1 MQPKATIFEFT
12 SYTFEPDKK
21 RILFSYKTVFNG
33 QDPLVFTETI
43 TLPKIPNLQ
52 GLPKEVIKKLLESL
66 HLMLGISYY
75 KFYCPPLIKF
85 GNESE
90 VSPKADATK
99 VTTPYKL
106 SKKEADFWNTIYK
119 KGLGEFFYVNKLNPN
134 NSPKFPY
141 HKNVKE
147 VSCSLGK
154 NNKCLVG
161 MGGGKDSIVAAQLL
175 KEGKFDIEAFVVA
188 TNKESPLVKK
198 IIKTANIKS
207 LTIGRRLDKKV
218 FQQHQYNGHIPI
230 SAIYA
235 FLGVLSAVLYR
246 YSYVIMGNEHSSNF
260 GNLTYKGLEINH
272 QWSKSFEFETLFQ
285 DYIKNSVTGDVFYF
299 SLLRSFYEI
308 RIVKLFSRQR
318 KYFPYFSS
326 CNKNFTLVGN
336 KNNTLWCGQCAK
348 CVFVFTLL
356 SAFLE
361 KKTLLS
367 IFKKNLYQDQSL
379 LPSFKDILGM
389 GAAKPF
395 DCVGTFQEAQTALV
409 LAGKNFKDDFIVRH
423 LANKAVYHKE
433 VFNTN
438 KNSCIPEAFKF
449 LGMESALIMGFGKE
463 GEISK
468 KYLKKIYPKLRI
480 GIADQKEGS
489 GYLEKQKEFDMAIK
503 TPGIKKELV
512 TIPYTTA
519 TNTFFSKTKGKH
531 TIIGVTGSKGK
542 STTSTLIYGIL
553 KQAHKP
559 VELLGNIGKP
569 MLQALL
575 KPIKKDTV
583 FVLELSS
590 AQLDDLVFSPDIAV
604 VTNLFP
610 EHMDYHGNVKNYYQ
624 AKQNIIRFQNKN
636 DYVIYNPKNKLSL
649 GWLKNYQGKPI
660 PFAKDIPVK
669 DSDIPLLGEHN
680 KDNIKAA
687 ICVAKLFNI
696 PDAVIK
702 NTIIKFKGLPHRLEF
717 IGNYQG
723 ILFYDDAI
731 STTPDS
737 TIMAI
742 KAIPNIGTIFLG
754 GTDRG
759 YDFTPLEKTIKK
771 YNIKNIVLFPESGT
785 RMLKNTEG
793 LNILKTNSME
803 QAVLFAY
810 RHTKPGQ
817 VCLLSCASP
826 SYSLWKNFE
835 QKGNIFKK
843 SVKKLSKL

>member
-119 KGLGEFFYVNKLNPN
+119 KGLGEFFYINKLHPN
-134 NSPKFPY
+134 ISPKFPY

-147 VSCSLGK
+147 VSYSLEK

-161 MGGGKDSIVAAQLL
+161 IGGGKDSIVAAELL

-188 TNKESPLVKK
+188 TNKESPLIKK

-207 LTIGRRLDKKV
+207 LTIKRQLDQKV
-218 FQQHQYNGHIPI
+218 FQPHQYNGHIPI

-449 LGMESALIMGFGKE
+449 LGMETALIMGFGKE

-503 TPGIKKELV
+503 TPGIKKE
-512 TIPYTTA
+512 P
-519 TNTFFSKTKGKH
+519 
-531 TIIGVTGSKGK
+531 
-542 STTSTLIYGIL
+542 
-553 KQAHKP
+553 
-559 VELLGNIGKP
+559 
-569 MLQALL
+569 
-575 KPIKKDTV
+575 V

-835 QKGNIFKK
+835 QKANAFKK
-843 SVKKLSKL
+843 SVKKLAKLQ